1 MINIVEERNFFEEL
15 KQKII
20 INDKVVQD
28 GKLSQINIGIALDL
42 VNYYRERGHNIEFRK
57 SGENKYFIA
66 IKGKNSG
73 DIEKIIKVLNDDFAE
88 TNLSSNFLS
97 FQNELHSMYIY
108 SYYNDFGSGEK
119 GLPKNTHYGTV
130 HLKPAHYNLIN
141 QYIEKLKQDSSIKYG
156 VRVYSDNNA
165 ILVTQ
170 KDGEEEKLPLLLWNK
185 NLSPLENYSLFVNY
199 TTNQTNLTT
208 NGIDIDNNIKKRNAR
223 TDDLTRSLPNMENI
237 NESQKTA
244 VDSLLRTKKDD
255 ISTITYDPITKDY
268 YALIANGRQVD
279 KIFLFNENGSQIQNF
294 LHFKHKNAKQ
304 TTHLPQINNIQFMPD
319 KRKSYALSD
328 LLDLIEYEA
337 KEAETN
343 KYIYKK
349 LAQTVRRD
357 DILNW
362 EVKYDATQNAYTL
375 TFFNDQLERDI
386 TLNIWSPEKSVEDNI
401 NMFNNEIEIYRNTL
415 SEEDRIPNM
424 KVLIERS
431 MEVIEPNFIFAE
443 NDKTKLQP
451 PKPQD
456 NFQYIVNGEQKI
468 SKIDIYYNAEGK
480 IVEKDYSNITADL
493 TIKSKINEVSL
504 ILSPANKG
512 YIPLVSI
519 GDDVYPLITKDGNIN
534 KEAINL
540 LSSAF
545 GNDEFNLPLPDGREV
560 RITTPEGGL
569 FVLKENAKE
578 LISLDADSIPKKY
591 KTEDYGAFE
600 KIQGQ
605 VLANYQEKY
614 AEIEEKLSEEPIPQT
629 LKRLD
634 PLDLASLSRV
644 SNNTIHK
651 LSNSFKM
658 VSDDDDKSIISEIVP
673 HKSPIQRRK

>member
-1 MINIVEERNFFEEL
+1 
-15 KQKII
+15 
-20 INDKVVQD
+20 
-28 GKLSQINIGIALDL
+28 
-42 VNYYRERGHNIEFRK
+42 
-57 SGENKYFIA
+57 
-66 IKGKNSG
+66 
-73 DIEKIIKVLNDDFAE
+73 
-88 TNLSSNFLS
+88 
-97 FQNELHSMYIY
+97 
-108 SYYNDFGSGEK
+108 
-119 GLPKNTHYGTV
+119 
-130 HLKPAHYNLIN
+130 
-141 QYIEKLKQDSSIKYG
+141 
-156 VRVYSDNNA
+156 
-165 ILVTQ
+165 
-170 KDGEEEKLPLLLWNK
+170 
-185 NLSPLENYSLFVNY
+185 
-199 TTNQTNLTT
+199 
-208 NGIDIDNNIKKRNAR
+208 
-223 TDDLTRSLPNMENI
+223 
-237 NESQKTA
+237 
-244 VDSLLRTKKDD
+244 
-255 ISTITYDPITKDY
+255 
-268 YALIANGRQVD
+268 
-279 KIFLFNENGSQIQNF
+279 
-294 LHFKHKNAKQ
+294 
-304 TTHLPQINNIQFMPD
+304 
-319 KRKSYALSD
+319 
-328 LLDLIEYEA
+328 
-337 KEAETN
+337 
-343 KYIYKK
+343 
-349 LAQTVRRD
+349 
-357 DILNW
+357 
-362 EVKYDATQNAYTL
+362 
-375 TFFNDQLERDI
+375 
-386 TLNIWSPEKSVEDNI
+386 
-401 NMFNNEIEIYRNTL
+401 MFNNEIEIYRNTL